1 MSAFV
6 VGLAGN
12 PNSGKTTL
20 FNVLTGSRQRVG
32 NWPGVTVAKKTGR
45 LQTDAGAVELVD
57 LPGVYSLTAP
67 EEESAID
74 ERITQSFLLSGLPP
88 GQLRLVVNIVDASNL
103 ERNLYLTAQLLEM
116 RVPLV
121 IALNMMDVAAERR
134 LRIDVDGLARRLG
147 CPVVPIV
154 ASREQGL
161 EALKAAIVQAIRTP
175 HTSPVEISYP
185 PEIED
190 AAREMSSV
198 LQAAPNPRWLAIKL
212 LEGDVEAAR
221 RAPPSAHAVL
231 AAMRTR
237 IEEGS
242 GEDPDILIATR
253 RYAFVHEIVAGVVK
267 KTGEITRTVSDR
279 IDRVVLNRVL
289 GIPIFLVVMYALFMF
304 TINIGGAFIDFFDLL
319 FAAVFVEGV
328 GAVLE
333 GLGSPEWLTTLLADG
348 VGGGIQTVAT
358 FIPIIG
364 FLFLFL
370 SVLEDSGYMAR
381 AAFVMDRFMRFV
393 GLPGKSF
400 VPLIVGFGC
409 NVPAIMGT
417 RTLDNQRDRTLTIMM
432 TPFMS
437 CGARLPV
444 YALFAA
450 AFFPVGGQ
458 NLVFA
463 LYLIGLAA
471 AVLTGLALK
480 NTLLKGEA
488 SPFIME
494 LPPYHLPGLKSI
506 LLRTWERIKAFV
518 WRAGKVIVAVVV
530 VISFLNSWSPDGTF
544 GNEDTD
550 RSALAS
556 IGRAMVPV
564 FEPMGIAADNWP
576 ATVGI
581 FTGVLAKEAVV
592 GTLDALYSGLAASD
606 TGAVTGEDAGFDLWA
621 DVKEAFATVPGNLAD
636 ALAAFSDPMG
646 LNIGDVTSAEVAGD
660 QQEVAAG
667 TFGAMAARFDGAVGA
682 FAYLL
687 LVLLY
692 MPCAAAIAAVAR
704 ETNWRWTTFICGWT
718 TLMGY
723 SASVLF
729 YQTARFGRD
738 PAVSAFWIGAT
749 VITIVAVLGV
759 MRYVGGRHDVPQ
771 AVMVPGT

>member
-1 MSAFV
+1 
-6 VGLAGN
+6 
-12 PNSGKTTL
+12 
-20 FNVLTGSRQRVG
+20 
-32 NWPGVTVAKKTGR
+32 
-45 LQTDAGAVELVD
+45 
-57 LPGVYSLTAP
+57 
-67 EEESAID
+67 
-74 ERITQSFLLSGLPP
+74 
-88 GQLRLVVNIVDASNL
+88 
-103 ERNLYLTAQLLEM
+103 
-116 RVPLV
+116 
-121 IALNMMDVAAERR
+121 
-134 LRIDVDGLARRLG
+134 
-147 CPVVPIV
+147 
-154 ASREQGL
+154 
-161 EALKAAIVQAIRTP
+161 
-175 HTSPVEISYP
+175 
-185 PEIED
+185 
-190 AAREMSSV
+190 
-198 LQAAPNPRWLAIKL
+198 
-212 LEGDVEAAR
+212 
-221 RAPPSAHAVL
+221 
-231 AAMRTR
+231 
-237 IEEGS
+237 
-242 GEDPDILIATR
+242 
-253 RYAFVHEIVAGVVK
+253 
-267 KTGEITRTVSDR
+267 
-279 IDRVVLNRVL
+279 
-289 GIPIFLVVMYALFMF
+289 
-304 TINIGGAFIDFFDLL
+304 
-319 FAAVFVEGV
+319 
-328 GAVLE
+328 
-333 GLGSPEWLTTLLADG
+333 
-348 VGGGIQTVAT
+348 
-358 FIPIIG
+358 
-364 FLFLFL
+364 
-370 SVLEDSGYMAR
+370 
-381 AAFVMDRFMRFV
+381 
-393 GLPGKSF
+393 
-400 VPLIVGFGC
+400 
-409 NVPAIMGT
+409 
-417 RTLDNQRDRTLTIMM
+417 
-432 TPFMS
+432 MS

-621 DVKEAFATVPGNLAD
+621 GVKEAFATVPGNLAD

-646 LNIGDVTSAEVAGD
+646 LNIGDVTSAEVAGG

-704 ETNWRWTTFICGWT
+704 ETNWRWTTFICSWT
-718 TLMGY
+718 TLLGY
-723 SASVLF
+723 SGAVLF
-729 YQTARFGRD
+729 YQIARFGRD
-738 PAVSAFWIGAT
+738 PATSAFWIAAT
-749 VITIVAVLGV
+749 VMTIVGVLGV

-771 AVMVPGT
+771 AAMVPGT